1 MQTDQIDFY
10 PILSRIQ
17 LDAKW
22 DYTKW
27 NYINQAKC
35 LPTVVTQLTANILF
49 TKTIKSTIV
58 DD

>member
-10 PILSRIQ
+10 PILSRTQ
-17 LDAKW
+17 LDA
-22 DYTKW
+22 KW